1 MKITYT
7 NRPANKQTGSTASL
21 KTIILMT
28 CVVISMVA
36 VKIVY
41 DPSDPAEDV
50 AAMAEISEQE
60 TSEETGEIY

>member
-1 MKITYT
+1 MKIRYT
-7 NRPANKQTGSTASL
+7 NRPANRQKGSGASL

-28 CVVISMVA
+28 CVVMSMVT

-41 DPSDPAEDV
+41 DPTEPAEDV
-50 AAMAEISEQE
+50 AAMAEIADPE